1 VNPRPP
7 LLFWCQHSVGLG
19 HLVRSFALAAA
30 LAERFRVV
38 LLCGGSVPSSLRPPP
53 DIELVE
59 LPPLGIGPDGA
70 FASHDARL
78 TLEDARALRRR
89 MILRTLRSLRPEA
102 VVIEL
107 FPFGRAKFA
116 GELLP
121 LLEEA
126 RGQAPRPPLVACS
139 LRDILVGRRDN
150 QAAHDDRACRIAN
163 RYLDA
168 VLVHSDPHFARLED
182 SFALRSRLR
191 VPVHYTGFV
200 QPGSGP
206 RPLRRERRLVISA
219 GGGLVGE
226 ALLTAA
232 ARAHSSLARE
242 TGLRVTMIAGP
253 FLPESAWRRVVAAAR
268 SGDERIELLRTV
280 TDLGTELRS
289 ARASISQCGY
299 NTAIE
304 ILAAR
309 VPALVVPFA
318 TPEED
323 EQTVRARRLAELG
336 AVRMLDP
343 GLLQPRVLATEVRR
357 LLDFRPRP
365 LALDVEGAEGT
376 ARMLSELVAERAG
389 AREVSAR

>member
-1 VNPRPP
+1 VNARPP

-38 LLCGGSVPSSLRPPP
+38 LLCGGSVPSWLRPPP
-53 DIELVE
+53 EIEIVE
-59 LPPLGIGPDGA
+59 LPPLGIGSDGA
-70 FASHDARL
+70 FTSHDARL
-78 TLEDARALRRR
+78 TLEDARAVRGR
-89 MILRTLRSLRPEA
+89 MLLRTLRSLRPDA
-102 VVIEL
+102 VVVEL

-116 GELLP
+116 RELLP
-121 LLEEA
+121 LLDEA
-126 RGQAPRPPLVACS
+126 RGQAPRRPLVACS

-168 VLVHSDPHFARLED
+168 VLVHSDPRFARLED

-200 QPGSGP
+200 QPGAGP
-206 RPLRRERRLVISA
+206 RPLRRERRLVVSA
-219 GGGLVGE
+219 GGGRVGE
-226 ALLTAA
+226 TLLTVAV
-232 ARAHSSLARE
+232 RAYRSLARE
-242 TGLRVTMIAGP
+242 TGLRMTMIAGP
-253 FLPESAWRRVVAAAR
+253 FLPEPAWRRVRAVAR

-280 TDLGTELRS
+280 PDLGTELRS
-289 ARASISQCGY
+289 ASASVSQCGY

-304 ILAAR
+304 LLAAR

-336 AVRMLDP
+336 AVRMLEP
-343 GLLQPRVLATEVRR
+343 GMLQPHVLAAEVRR
-357 LLDFRPRP
+357 LLEFRPRP
-365 LALDVEGAEGT
+365 LALDVQGAEGS
-376 ARMLSELVAERAG
+376 ARILSQLVAERSD
-389 AREVSAR
+389 AREASAR

>member
-280 TDLGTELRS
+280 TDLGAELRS

-343 GLLQPRVLATEVRR
+343 GLLQPHVLAAEVRR

-365 LALDVEGAEGT
+365 LALDLEGAERT
-376 ARMLSELVAERAG
+376 ARTLSELVAERAG
-389 AREVSAR
+389 AREASAR

>member
-1 VNPRPP
+1 VNARPP

-19 HLVRSFALAAA
+19 HLVRSFSLAAA

-38 LLCGGSVPSSLRPPP
+38 LLCGGRVPSSLRPPP
-53 DIELVE
+53 EIELVA
-59 LPPLGIGPDGA
+59 LPPLGVGAEGA
-70 FASHDARL
+70 FMSHDARL
-78 TLEDARALRRR
+78 TVEDARPVRRR
-89 MILRTLRSLRPEA
+89 VMLRTLRSLRPEA

-116 GELLP
+116 RGLLP

-126 RGQAPRPPLVACS
+126 RARAPRPPFVVCS
-139 LRDILVGRRDN
+139 LRDILVGRRDD
-150 QAAHDDRACRIAN
+150 QTAHDDRACQIAN
-163 RYLDA
+163 SYLDA
-168 VLVHSDPHFARLED
+168 VFVHSDPRFARLED
-182 SFALRSRLR
+182 SFAPRSRLR

-206 RPLRRERRLVISA
+206 RPLRREPRVVVSA
-219 GGGLVGE
+219 GGGRVGE

-232 ARAHSSLARE
+232 ARAYGSLASQ
-242 TGLRVTMIAGP
+242 TGLRMTMVAGP
-253 FLPESAWRRVVAAAR
+253 FLGESAWGRVRTAAR
-268 SGDERIELLRTV
+268 GGPRIDLLRTV
-280 TDLGTELRS
+280 PDLGTELRS

-343 GLLQPRVLATEVRR
+343 ALLDPHVLAAEVRR
-357 LLDFRPRP
+357 LLDFRPRS
-365 LALDVEGAEGT
+365 LGLDLDGAGGT
-376 ARMLSELVAERAG
+376 TRILSELVAERAG
-389 AREVSAR
+389 AREASAR